1 MVAQDA
7 PPGLSSWA
15 RSIRGIRM
23 AIKLDMGKAWNEA
36 VALLSANKDVVLIIA
51 AVFFFLP
58 NAIGNVALPAPTELE
73 AMAASGAEPDLEAMT
88 AVMQAYFLSNWWAF
102 LLLSLFQAIGML
114 GLLALLTDA
123 ARPTVGE
130 ALGFGAKA
138 LLPYFAAQFLSALLI
153 IALVSVLVGIGAL
166 INTGVAALL
175 ALVGLVLAIYLM
187 VKFSLL
193 SAVIGIEKTLNPLR
207 VLQRSW
213 QLTKGNSLRLFGF
226 YVLLFVVF
234 IVISLIA
241 GMVFA
246 IFGIMG
252 EQIGFFGAAIGGA
265 VLSMAVASVMLAVFA
280 AIHRQLSGSSNEA
293 AKETFA

>member
-1 MVAQDA
+1 
-7 PPGLSSWA
+7 
-15 RSIRGIRM
+15 M
-23 AIKLDMGKAWNEA
+23 AIKLDMGKAWNDA

-73 AMAASGAEPDLEAMT
+73 AMAASGAEPDMEAMM
-88 AVMQAYFLSNWWAF
+88 AVLQEYFLGNWWAF

-138 LLPYFAAQFLSALLI
+138 LLPYFAAQFLYVLI
-153 IALVSVLVGIGAL
+153 IIVLVSVLAGVGAL
-166 INTGVAALL
+166 INPGVAALM
-175 ALVGLVLAIYLM
+175 ALVGLVLAVYLM
-187 VKFSLL
+187 VKFSLS
-193 SAVIGIEKTLNPLR
+193 SAVIAIEKTLNPLR

-213 QLTKGNSLRLFGF
+213 KLTKGNSLRLFGF
-226 YVLLFVVF
+226 YLLLFVVF
-234 IVISLIA
+234 IVVSLIA

-252 EQIGFFGAAIGGA
+252 EQIGFFGAAVGSA
-265 VLSMAVASVMLAVFA
+265 LLSMAVTSIMLAVFA
-280 AIHRQLSGSSNEA
+280 AIHRQLSGGSSEMT
-293 AKETFA
+293 KETFA